1 MTYEEVF
8 DKTRD
13 DLMRADVSDIRE
25 HLAFQFNIVGEG
37 EGAFYVEIRDG
48 RLYVDPYEYY
58 ARDALFICRA
68 DTLFKIAAGELDPS
82 FAYTIGKIKIRGDV
96 GKALRLKQLAYPG
109 RKLR

>member
-48 RLYVDPYEYY
+48 RLYVEPYEYY
-58 ARDALFICRA
+58 DRDALFICRA
-68 DTLFKIAAGELDPS
+68 DTLFK
-82 FAYTIGKIKIRGDV
+82 FAS
-96 GKALRLKQLAYPG
+96 
-109 RKLR
+109 